1 MKYRVKGTN
10 VTIARYDYDEHNVN
24 IILVSPR
31 HLLIRNYEDLTSK
44 QRAYYQLMGYRGCKV
59 AFSLDDLEPYE
70 EVLISHNTK
79 VGIVYVLSIILI
91 ISAFMWAMDLCYN
104 VVSSTMRIGIMM
116 KTLMSYTIILA
127 FDILVFYLLRG
138 GLVVFQY
145 LNRKWKGKLNEQY
158 TMYAITKLITLFDQL
173 FSIETIM
180 LFIFIALGTIE
191 TLLNGF

>member
-1 MKYRVKGTN
+1 
-10 VTIARYDYDEHNVN
+10 
-24 IILVSPR
+24 
-31 HLLIRNYEDLTSK
+31 
-44 QRAYYQLMGYRGCKV
+44 
-59 AFSLDDLEPYE
+59 
-70 EVLISHNTK
+70 
-79 VGIVYVLSIILI
+79 
-91 ISAFMWAMDLCYN
+91 
-104 VVSSTMRIGIMM
+104 MRIGIMM

-173 FSIETIM
+173 FSIEIIM